1 MKRKLTSAAEAAVL
15 LVFYGTTEVV
25 PFPISARRV
34 EKARTV
40 VETPCQANTSAD
52 GQGVLRSAQDDISK
66 ELPSQS
72 RVWKQMRGRLHC
84 TRYMS
89 LTDQLGFRFAPPER
103 RVWTV
108 RALVAAVRTHV
119 EREYSDAWVE
129 GEISN
134 FRAPDSGHLYFTLKD
149 GNAQIRVVMFSSKAR
164 LLRFRPADGMQVVV
178 RGRVTI
184 YEDRGELQIAA
195 EYLEPKGAGGLQVA
209 FEQLKAKLEAEG
221 LFAAERKK
229 AIPTLPGRIGIVT
242 SPQAAALRDILNI
255 LQRRHHTVNAVIYP
269 AQVQGDFAASEV
281 AAGVRYFNEIRNDAS
296 RSVEVIIVGR
306 GGGSA
311 EDLAAFNDEG
321 LARAVAASEIPVIS
335 AVGHETDFTIVD
347 FVADLRAATP
357 SAAAELVIRSRVEI
371 ENQAEAV
378 RERLV
383 RAMER
388 QLLEARHALM
398 ERAQHGA
405 FVRMMDLIRQRQQ
418 KLDDLTFRLERGER
432 AALELMRRR
441 WETLAAAVRHYDLR
455 RVLAGIRGE
464 LAAGTAALA
473 AAMRNQLLQNKVRIE
488 RMARALET
496 LSPLAILER
505 GYALVFDG
513 AGQLVKDAGLVKAG
527 DEISA
532 RVARGEIRAV
542 VKKAGADRR

>member
-1 MKRKLTSAAEAAVL
+1 MA
-15 LVFYGTTEVV
+15 
-25 PFPISARRV
+25 
-34 EKARTV
+34 
-40 VETPCQANTSAD
+40 
-52 GQGVLRSAQDDISK
+52 
-66 ELPSQS
+66 
-72 RVWKQMRGRLHC
+72 
-84 TRYMS
+84 
-89 LTDQLGFRFAPPER
+89 LTDQLGFRFQAPER

-108 RALVAAVRTHV
+108 RGLVAAVRTHV

-149 GNAQIRVVMFSSKAR
+149 GNAQIRIVMFSSKAR

-221 LFAAERKK
+221 LFSAERKK
-229 AIPTLPGRIGIVT
+229 AIPTLPSRIGIVT
-242 SPQAAALRDILNI
+242 SPQAAALRDIFNI
-255 LQRRHHTVNAVIYP
+255 LQRRHHSANTLIYP
-269 AQVQGDFAASEV
+269 AQVQGELAAGEV
-281 AAGVRYFNEIRNDAS
+281 AAGVRYFNKT

-321 LARAVAASEIPVIS
+321 LARTIAASEIPVIS
-335 AVGHETDFTIVD
+335 AVGHETDFTICD
-347 FVADLRAATP
+347 FVADLRAPTP

-371 ENQAEAV
+371 ENQAAAA

-388 QLLEARHALM
+388 RLLEARHALM

-405 FVRMMDLIRQRQQ
+405 FARMMDLIRQQQ
-418 KLDDLTFRLERGER
+418 QRLDDLTYRLERGER
-432 AALELMRRR
+432 RTLEQIRRQ
-441 WETLAAAVRHYDLR
+441 WETLAAAVRHYDAR
-455 RVLAGIRGE
+455 RVLAGMRGE
-464 LAAGTAALA
+464 WQTQTAALS
-473 AAMRNQLLQNKVRIE
+473 AAMRNLLLQNKVRTD
-488 RMARALET
+488 RMSRALEM

-505 GYALVFDG
+505 GYALVFDAQG
-513 AGQLVKDAGLVKAG
+513 NLVKDAAQVHAG
-527 DEISA
+527 EDISA
-532 RVARGEIRAV
+532 RVAKGEIRAT
-542 VKKAGADRR
+542 VKDVFNPKEH